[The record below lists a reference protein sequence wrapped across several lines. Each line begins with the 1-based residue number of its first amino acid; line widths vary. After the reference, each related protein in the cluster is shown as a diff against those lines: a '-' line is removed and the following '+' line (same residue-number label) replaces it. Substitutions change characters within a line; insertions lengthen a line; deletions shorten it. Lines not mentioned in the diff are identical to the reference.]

1 MYAPV
6 LTVEMTVVMV
16 GGEKEYRNTRVREF

>member
-1 MYAPV
+1 MYAQL

-16 GGEKEYRNTRVREF
+16 SGEKECRNTRVREF